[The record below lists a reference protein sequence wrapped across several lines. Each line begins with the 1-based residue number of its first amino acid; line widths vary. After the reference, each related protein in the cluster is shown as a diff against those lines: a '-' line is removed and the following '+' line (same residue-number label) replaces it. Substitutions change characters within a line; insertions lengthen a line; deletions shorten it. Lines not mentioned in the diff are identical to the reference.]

1 MSKIRVFVG
10 STNPVKVL
18 AVKLGFQKMLPQYEV
33 IVHGLAAPSGVRAQ
47 PMTDVETLLGA
58 KNRLSNLMQ
67 FSTNADFWVGI
78 EGGVEVVGHEIESFA
93 WVVVRSKEGKYG
105 KSRTASFLLPDQVC
119 ALVLGGMEL
128 GDADDIVFGR
138 SNSKQTNGSV
148 GIMTGDV
155 VTRTTYYEQAVI
167 LALIPFKNPTL
178 Y

>member
-10 STNPVKVL
+10 STNPVKAL

-33 IVHGLAAPSGVRAQ
+33 VVHGLAVPSGVRAQ

-67 FSTNADFWVGI
+67 FTTSADFWVGI
-78 EGGVEVVGHEIESFA
+78 EGGVEVVGREIESFA
-93 WVVVRSKEGKYG
+93 WIVVRSKEGKYG

-119 ALVLGGMEL
+119 ELVLGGMEL
-128 GDADDIVFGR
+128 GDADDIVFGQ
-138 SNSKQTNGSV
+138 SNSKQKNGSV
-148 GIMTGDV
+148 GILTNDV
-155 VTRTTYYEQAVI
+155 ITRTSFYYQAVV
-167 LALIPFKNPTL
+167 LALIPFLKKEL